1 MGGHC
6 AEKKKG
12 GRFAATAF
20 KTPEKL
26 LKANSGK
33 IATRFP
39 GIALYQWPSISAPF
53 EAQT

>member
-1 MGGHC
+1 MAAHC

-20 KTPEKL
+20 KTPEKV

-33 IATRFP
+33 TATRFSRNCF
-39 GIALYQWPSISAPF
+39 YQWPSITAPLD
-53 EAQT
+53 AQT